1 MEIITFTGGAV
12 QTNGYFAKTTAG
24 NLLFDAPAKIDSFLK
39 GKDLSVDH
47 LFLTHQHFDHVEDAD
62 IIEAKKYCY
71 EAYNCELIRD
81 KEAREWGLDV
91 SVPPFEVNEILKE
104 RESLQIGDLEIQL
117 LYVPGHSPDSLAFYL
132 PSEGVVFGG
141 DALFEGGIGRPDL
154 PDGDEVTLL
163 RSISEKLYVLP
174 DETIVYPGHGPSTT
188 IGKEK
193 RGNPFIRG

>member
-62 IIEAKKYCY
+62 VIDAKKYCY
-71 EAYNCELIRD
+71 EAYNSELIRD

-91 SVPPFEVNEILKE
+91 SVPPFKVDEVLEG

-154 PDGDEVTLL
+154 PDGDEATLL

-193 RGNPFIRG
+193 RSNPFIRG

>member
-12 QTNGYFAKTTAG
+12 QTNGYFAKTAAG
-24 NLLFDAPAKIDSFLK
+24 NLLFDAPAEIDLFLK
-39 GKDLSVDH
+39 SKDLSVDH

-62 IIEAKKYCY
+62 VIDAKKYCY
-71 EAYNCELIRD
+71 EAYNSELIRD

-154 PDGDEVTLL
+154 PDGDEATLL

-193 RGNPFIRG
+193 RSNPFIRG

>member
-12 QTNGYFAKTTAG
+12 QTNGYFAKTAAG
-24 NLLFDAPAKIDSFLK
+24 NLLFDAPAEIDLFLK
-39 GKDLSVDH
+39 SKDLSVDH

-62 IIEAKKYCY
+62 VIDAKKYCY
-71 EAYNCELIRD
+71 EAYNSELIRD

-91 SVPPFEVNEILKE
+91 SVPPFKVDEVLEG
-104 RESLQIGDLEIQL
+104 RESITIFDLEIQL

-141 DALFEGGIGRPDL
+141 DALFAGGIGRADL
-154 PDGDEVTLL
+154 PGGDEATLL

-193 RGNPFIRG
+193 RSNPFIRG